1 MGKYREMNMDGVL
14 LDKSQIQTLFE
25 NLAINQVIQPFSNLN
40 TYPIVELK
48 KDYYKILETYN
59 LLNKHLKLGIKI
71 HSAGEWILDNFYI
84 IEENFKYIL
93 NELSKKKYKKLNGIA
108 KGEYKGFARIYILAY
123 ILVSYTNCN
132 INEENVRVALNSYQ
146 NKKLLAMDEISNF
159 GLFLKIAE
167 ISNIRK
173 ICEKIIVSQIQ
184 KYKVESIIEKNLENK
199 NGKNR
204 KFNNTITIKYS
215 AQIEQKYPF
224 IEYMSYRLKKYGKSA
239 ISYQDVLEQEVL
251 KTGLT
256 IQDIIQKEHY
266 QIANLKVTLGN
277 CIKSIK
283 NIGRINFDELINE
296 INGTENILVKDP
308 ANVYLY
314 MDQTSKA
321 YYRRKI
327 EKIAKKYK
335 VSEVYISNKL
345 IQLAEKYDK
354 NNVKSHIGYYLFKD
368 GYLEL
373 LDELQIKYRKPLNL
387 KQISKLYIGLNFG
400 LTVYIDFMISLISF
414 LEKRNIVL
422 CIFQFILLFVPIS
435 EVVLR
440 IMNYILQKFRKPG
453 LIPKIDF
460 ESNIPEEFSTMIVIP
475 TILNSEEK
483 VNEMIKRLE
492 VYYNANFQN
501 NLYFT
506 LLGDCTESDKQELD
520 IDKKIIELGKKKI
533 EFLNQKYNKNIF
545 NFVYRKRIWNS
556 GEGKYIGWE
565 RKRGLLYTFNLFL
578 EGKKIEDFIIN
589 TIQVDIA
596 SKIKYVITL
605 DSDTNL
611 IFDSANKMIGA
622 MAHILNKPI
631 LKGKKVVD
639 GYGIMQ
645 PRIGIDLFQSKISK
659 FVEIYSGKRWD
670 RFLY

>member
-108 KGEYKGFARIYILAY
+108 KGEYKGFARIYVLAC
-123 ILVSYTNCN
+123 ILVSYTDCN
-132 INEENVRVALNSYQ
+132 INEENVRMALNSYQ
-146 NKKLLAMDEISNF
+146 NKKLLSMDEISNF

-167 ISNIRK
+167 IFSIRK
-173 ICEKIIVSQIQ
+173 VCEKIIISQTQ
-184 KYKVESIIEKNLENK
+184 KYKVESMIEKFLENK
-199 NGKNR
+199 TVKNR
-204 KFNNTITIKYS
+204 KFTNNVSVKYS
-215 AQIEQKYPF
+215 SQAELKYSF
-224 IEYMSYRLKKYGKSA
+224 IEYMSYKLKKYGKNG
-239 ISYQDVLEQEVL
+239 ISYQNILEQEVL
-251 KTGLT
+251 KTGLS
-256 IQDIIQKEHY
+256 ISDIIQKEHY

-283 NIGRINFDELINE
+283 NIGRINFDELLNE
-296 INGTENILVKDP
+296 INGTEDILLRDP
-308 ANVYLY
+308 AKVYSN
-314 MDQTSKA
+314 MDQESKG
-321 YYRRKI
+321 YYRARI

-335 VSEVYISNKL
+335 ISEVYISNK
-345 IQLAEKYDK
+345 IIDLAEKYDE
-354 NNVKSHIGYYLFKD
+354 NNVKAHIGYYLFKD
-368 GYLEL
+368 GYFEL
-373 LDELQIKYRKPLNL
+373 LDELQIKYRKPLSL
-387 KQISKLYIGLNFG
+387 KQISKLYIALNLG
-400 LTVYIDFMISLISF
+400 ITVYIDFCFSILCFINIKNIIFSVIQF
-414 LEKRNIVL
+414 LLLFIPVSEIVL
-422 CIFQFILLFVPIS
+422 RL
-435 EVVLR
+435 
-440 IMNYILQKFRKPG
+440 MNYVLQKLKKPT
-453 LIPKIDF
+453 LIPKLDF
-460 ESNIPEEFSTMIVIP
+460 EDEIPENFSTMIVIP

-483 VNEMIKRLE
+483 VIEMIKKLE

-506 LLGDCTESDKQELD
+506 LLGDCTESDKEELKL
-520 IDKKIIELGKKKI
+520 DKKIIELGQKEVEK
-533 EFLNQKYNKNIF
+533 LNKKYNKNIF
-545 NFVYRKRIWNS
+545 NFVYRKRKWNS

-565 RKRGLLYTFNLFL
+565 RKRGLLCSFNLFL
-578 EGKKIEDFIIN
+578 QGEKNEDFIIN
-589 TIQVDIA
+589 TIDVNVA
-596 SKIKYVITL
+596 KKIKYVITL

-611 IFDSANKMIGA
+611 IFDSASKMIGA
-622 MAHILNKPI
+622 MAHILNRPI

-659 FVEIYSGKRWD
+659 FVEIYSGKRRY